1 MLRLPLRTLPP
12 HVAATLQAYEN
23 EVLAEPDYPARVA
36 LAKQRF
42 KQRNTA
48 TNATFREI
56 RNTLGEM
63 CAGARRC
70 MYCEDS
76 MADEVEHH
84 RPKDLYPGQ
93 VFSWNNYL
101 YACGPC
107 NSPKQNKFA
116 IIDARQQ
123 RIDVAR
129 KKGDPIV
136 PPIPGA
142 TALLDPRV
150 DDPLDFLMLD
160 IAGNTFLFVAIP
172 GLPVVETLRA
182 EYTIELLKLNDRDPL
197 PRARRE
203 AFHNYRARLVEYV
216 SKAEAGASQSELHLL
231 VDALQRM
238 GHPTVWQEMKRQ
250 RTLIPELNTLFTQA
264 SQALT
269 W

>member
-1 MLRLPLRTLPP
+1 MLRLPHRALPS
-12 HVAATLQAYEN
+12 HVATTLQAYED
-23 EVLAEPDYPARVA
+23 EVLAEQDYPTRVA
-36 LAKQRF
+36 LAKQKF
-42 KQRNTA
+42 KQRNTPG
-48 TNATFREI
+48 NAAFREI

-63 CAGARRC
+63 CSGARRC

-84 RPKDLYPGQ
+84 RPKDLYPEH

-116 IIDARQQ
+116 VIDARQK
-123 RIDVAR
+123 RVDVAR

-136 PPIPGA
+136 PPVAGA

-172 GLPVVETLRA
+172 GLPAVEALRA
-182 EYTIELLKLNDRDPL
+182 EYTIELLRLNDRDPL

-203 AFHNYRARLVEYV
+203 AFHNYRARMVEYIT
-216 SKAEAGASQSELHLL
+216 EAGAGAGPAELQLL
-231 VDALQRM
+231 VEALQRM
-238 GHPTVWQEMKRQ
+238 GHPTVWHEMKRQ
-250 RTLIPELNTLFTQA
+250 RGLIPDLNALFTRA
-264 SQALT
+264 PEALS